1 VESCTALAEHEDG
14 TFEIII
20 WTDPMRH
27 IAPIPTIAAR
37 AA

>member
-14 TFEIII
+14 SFEIII
-20 WTDPMRH
+20 WTDPQRSV
-27 IAPIPTIAAR
+27 AQVAQVAAR